1 MKVIIKRCMLKMC
14 INWKAYTLMY
24 CLIIVC
30 LTECCRCS
38 LSDCQDYKDLG
49 HNTSAVYRVVPLGMY
64 SEMDVYCDQ
73 VDDGGGWIVNI
84 FLSIYHWR
92 SRL

>member
-1 MKVIIKRCMLKMC
+1 
-14 INWKAYTLMY
+14 MY
-24 CLIIVC
+24 CLVIEC
-30 LTECCRCS
+30 LAECCRCS

-49 HNTSAVYRVVPLGMY
+49 HNISGVYRVVPLGMY

-73 VDDGGGWIVNI
+73 VEDGGGWIVNI
-84 FLSIYHWR
+84 FLSIYHMR